1 VAGGHGATQ
10 RRLNEDNHV
19 KTIISI
25 FLVLATF
32 SAQAEETVYVTDEV
46 KLQIRSGQGT
56 KFRILASAKTGT
68 SLTLLK
74 ADDASGWSHIKTQKG
89 TTGWVLSRL
98 LTSTPVARLQLA
110 STTSKLASAATELTA
125 LKEVLKNLQ
134 SDHQTMISKTGAL
147 KTEKTRL
154 IQELTSIR
162 HASSKAIEI
171 QKERNQLQER
181 IINLKRDMQTV
192 SHEKQILEES
202 TSQDWFLIGAG
213 VILAG
218 IILGL
223 ILPRISW
230 RRKTS
235 NWDSF

>member
-1 VAGGHGATQ
+1 M
-10 RRLNEDNHV
+10 
-19 KTIISI
+19 
-25 FLVLATF
+25 LATF

-56 KFRILASAKTGT
+56 KFRILTSAKTGT
-68 SLTLLK
+68 TLTLLEE
-74 ADDASGWSHIKTQKG
+74 DDASGWSRIRTPKG

-110 STTSKLASAATELTA
+110 ATTSKLASAATEVIA
-125 LKEVLKNLQ
+125 LKEALKNLQ
-134 SDHQTMISKTGAL
+134 SDHQTMASETEAL
-147 KTEKTRL
+147 KTGKTRL

-162 HASSKAIEI
+162 HASSKAIQI
-171 QKERNQLQER
+171 QKERNQLRER
-181 IINLKRDMQTV
+181 IINLERDMQTV
-192 SHEKQILEES
+192 SHEKQTLEES
-202 TSQDWFLIGAG
+202 TLQDWFLIGAG
-213 VILAG
+213 VLLGG